1 MCFQCFVG
9 KENPMNN
16 DRDNK
21 FMIGFFIG
29 GLIGAGLMFLMGTKE
44 GKKVEKML
52 EKKGKETLEDLEDKV
67 SELKEKG
74 EELLKKG
81 EAIKEQVMEQIE
93 EKKEDLTEEASKRL
107 DNALASVVEIQEKG
121 VATTTNLRKRLFKNV
136 PKR

>member
-1 MCFQCFVG
+1 
-9 KENPMNN
+9 MNN

>member
-1 MCFQCFVG
+1 
-9 KENPMNN
+9 MNN

-44 GKKVEKML
+44 GKKVEKMI
-52 EKKGKETLEDLEDKV
+52 EKKGRETLEDLEDKV
-67 SELKEKG
+67 GELKEKG

-93 EKKEDLTEEASKRL
+93 EKKDDLTEEASKRL
-107 DNALASVVEIQEKG
+107 DSALASVVEVQEKG
-121 VATTTNLRKRLFKNV
+121 IATTTNLRKRLFKNV
-136 PKR
+136 PKRG